1 MPLYAIVKDADE
13 VVSQVEQALSAQQ
26 EVCDRLEALWKQA
39 EEGQQRL
46 NRLTKEREELTTAC
60 EQWHRK
66 VEEADKAVSR
76 LETELRMLEEALS
89 REALT
94 VSQCVEK
101 GETLIVFTPW
111 QEAWKTD
118 RENFITALKKE
129 TNRYVEQQ
137 TRREQLS
144 HRVESL
150 ASQVEQVQSVRQS
163 ILSELPAW
171 GQETTETIPDG
182 PCPEG
187 LPGQWNTLNTS
198 VLSVCHAIK
207 TSQKL
212 REEKSTGVEAFLVDH
227 PEISREYL
235 EKLAG
240 LEVEK
245 VNMARRT
252 LQKLD
257 NDLTSRRAEME
268 RVGRELA
275 QHRAQRPSETEG
287 MTLAAVE
294 ETISRLEE
302 QQTGKLARLGA
313 IAQMLAHHEECLQ
326 RIRKVK
332 EQIEV
337 KQKEVDNWAGVAA
350 LFGSADGKKF
360 RNIAQSYVLRQLLAG
375 ANHYLSRL
383 TDRYRME
390 CPPGGLT
397 ILLRDEY
404 QGGVKRPTST
414 ISGGESFLVSLAL
427 ALGLSSL
434 NRKSLSVDVLFID
447 EGFGTL
453 DSDYLN
459 TVMEALEKLHQI
471 GGKKVGIISHVEALR
486 ERIAT
491 QIHVERVN
499 HTLSRVE
506 VVNTM
511 GNM

>member
-1 MPLYAIVKDADE
+1 ML
-13 VVSQVEQALSAQQ
+13 
-26 EVCDRLEALWKQA
+26 
-39 EEGQQRL
+39 G
-46 NRLTKEREELTTAC
+46 
-60 EQWHRK
+60 
-66 VEEADKAVSR
+66 
-76 LETELRMLEEALS
+76 ETLS
-89 REALT
+89 REQLT
-94 VSQCVEK
+94 VSQCREK
-101 GETLIVFTPW
+101 GEALVTFAPW
-111 QEAWKTD
+111 KADWQTDWKGFVARLQEEA
-118 RENFITALKKE
+118 A
-129 TNRYVEQQ
+129 RYAVRLVEKDK
-137 TRREQLS
+137 LS
-144 HRVESL
+144 HQVESL
-150 ASQVEQVQSVRQS
+150 TGQRNQVQEVRQS
-163 ILSELPAW
+163 IWTVLPVWKQIEEEAVP
-171 GQETTETIPDG
+171 EG

-187 LPGQWNTLNTS
+187 LPAQWNALYTA
-198 VLSVCHAIK
+198 VLSVCHSMQ

-212 REEKSTGVEAFLVDH
+212 AEEKKEGVEAFLTTH

-245 VNMARRT
+245 VSLARRT

-257 NDLTSRRAEME
+257 NELTTCRAERE
-268 RVGRELA
+268 RIDRELSA
-275 QHRAQRPSETEG
+275 HRAQRPQEMEAVTPEV
-287 MTLAAVE
+287 VE
-294 ETISRLEE
+294 ETIARQESQLTE
-302 QQTGKLARLGA
+302 KVSRLGA
-313 IAQMLAHHEECLQ
+313 LAQMRQHHEEGLQ
-326 RIRKVK
+326 RIRQLK
-332 EQIEV
+332 EQIEE
-337 KQKEVDNWAGVAA
+337 KQKEVDSWAGVAA

-375 ANHYLSRL
+375 ANHYLRRL

-459 TVMEALEKLHQI
+459 TVMESLEKLHQI

-506 VVNTM
+506 VVSRE
-511 GNM
+511 

>member
-1 MPLYAIVKDADE
+1 MNGLTKA
-13 VVSQVEQALSAQQ
+13 
-26 EVCDRLEALWKQA
+26 REAL
-39 EEGQQRL
+39 
-46 NRLTKEREELTTAC
+46 TADR

-76 LETELRMLEEALS
+76 LEAELRMLEEALA
-89 REALT
+89 RERLT
-94 VSQCVEK
+94 VSQCMEK
-101 GETLIVFTPW
+101 GEALVTFVPW
-111 QEAWKTD
+111 KADWQTG
-118 RENFITALKKE
+118 REEFITRLQEEVVRYAERQKE
-129 TNRYVEQQ
+129 KERLAHQ
-137 TRREQLS
+137 
-144 HRVESL
+144 VESL
-150 ASQVEQVQSVRQS
+150 TGQQNQVEEIRLS
-163 ILSELPAW
+163 IWTVCPAW
-171 GQETTETIPDG
+171 NETDGEAVPDG

-187 LPGQWNTLNTS
+187 LPARWNALHAA
-198 VLSVCHAIK
+198 VLSVCQALQ
-207 TSQKL
+207 TSRKL
-212 REEKSTGVEAFLVDH
+212 AEEKRAGVEAFLAAH
-227 PEISREYL
+227 PEISGEYL
-235 EKLAG
+235 EKLVG

-245 VNMARRT
+245 VQLARRT

-257 NDLTSRRAEME
+257 NELAACRAEKE
-268 RVGRELA
+268 RVARELEG
-275 QHRAQRPSETEG
+275 HRAQRPQNREAVTPEV
-287 MTLAAVE
+287 VE
-294 ETISRLEE
+294 ETMARREE
-302 QQTGKLARLGA
+302 ALTAKVSRLGA
-313 IAQMLAHHEECLQ
+313 IAQVLAHQEEGLQ
-326 RIRKVK
+326 RIRKLK

-337 KQKEVDNWAGVAA
+337 KQKEVDSWAGVAA

-459 TVMEALEKLHQI
+459 TVMESLERLHQI

-506 VVNTM
+506 VVSRT
-511 GNM
+511 